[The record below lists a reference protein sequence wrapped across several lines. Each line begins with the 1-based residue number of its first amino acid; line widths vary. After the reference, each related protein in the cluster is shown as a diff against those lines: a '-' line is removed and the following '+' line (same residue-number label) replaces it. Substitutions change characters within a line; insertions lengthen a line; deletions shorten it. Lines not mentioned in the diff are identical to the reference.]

1 MILDEDLLEKVAQD
15 GSMNYDQWPEQLE
28 PLIQRLD
35 EIISQFPIPKVP
47 PEIAS
52 SYASSS
58 YAFHDSLQSSN
69 KENAPPSPA
78 ATQTT
83 YNGASTST
91 SEYATANETIVPN
104 SQPSQ
109 PDTNSLPPPLLSLID
124 SIKSTLRT
132 YFASKPP
139 HTVQRLAE
147 LILRPTRQYRTLPA
161 YLRAVDRVVSV
172 SSSADIF
179 PLPRMGI
186 SPDDELANGITNG
199 ARSSFMVT
207 DESLGSDESLGGALL
222 TPIPWL
228 RNHDLEA
235 VQAEMVAQGAV
246 PLRADA
252 AVTQGELIRQEQ
264 EAGLIATSQTPHV
277 SSRSLTEKEEE
288 DGENSSPQPE
298 EIPHARGPSVLGV
311 EDLGLQ
317 DGKGVEMVLSDPN
330 KSQEEEKSEM
340 DVSDSIV
347 DLIPDEVV
355 SEAATKENGADD
367 EDIILDDQGTTSSTE
382 TSTELDTDATRTQ
395 DETG

>member
-1 MILDEDLLEKVAQD
+1 MLLDEALLEKVAQD
-15 GSMNYDQWPEQLE
+15 GSMDYDRWPEQLE

-35 EIISQFPIPKVP
+35 EIINEFPIPKIP

-58 YAFHDSLQSSN
+58 YPFHASLQSSN
-69 KENAPPSPA
+69 KENAPPSPS

-91 SEYATANETIVPN
+91 SEYVTANETIALN

-109 PDTNSLPPPLLSLID
+109 PDTNSLPPPLLSLIA
-124 SIKSTLRT
+124 SIKSTLRA

-172 SSSADIF
+172 SSCADIF
-179 PLPRMGI
+179 PLPRTGY

-235 VQAEMVAQGAV
+235 VQAEMIAEGAV

-277 SSRSLTEKEEE
+277 SSRYLTENEE

-330 KSQEEEKSEM
+330 NKSQEEKSEM
-340 DVSDSIV
+340 DVSDSAEG
-347 DLIPDEVV
+347 LIPDEVV
-355 SEAATKENGADD
+355 SETVTKENGNDD
-367 EDIILDDQGTTSSTE
+367 DDIILDDQVTAPLTE
-382 TSTELDTDATRTQ
+382 TSAELETEGSITQ